1 MRKSIA
7 HLTLS
12 ATPGKTIAAAA
23 KAGFDGAGIRI
34 CGRFVG
40 DDSFQDIIGDHAE
53 VKRLHAL
60 TRDLGVV
67 ISNISAFQFY
77 PGLTTD
83 HLKTVVDTAAGL
95 GADTLVVNCFMK
107 DRGEALSLFAA
118 YDEMARNAGMRIALE
133 FLPYSAVRDLA
144 EARAFIKDSGASVSR
159 LLIDAL
165 HLERSGGSVEDI
177 ASLDSAEMAFWQICD
192 ARKRAAAAVSD
203 DQLMQ
208 EARTAR
214 LPLGK
219 GDLPL
224 QSMFSVLPPDL
235 EIEYEVA
242 DASIKHLPEDVRAK
256 AAMEDLQR
264 FLEAAEAG
272 AHAA

>member
-12 ATPGKTIAAAA
+12 TTPGKTIAAAA

-40 DDSFQDIIGDHAE
+40 DDSFQDIIGDRTE
-53 VKRLHAL
+53 ITRLHAL

-77 PGLTTD
+77 PGLTRD
-83 HLKTVVDTAAGL
+83 HLKGVVETAAGL

-107 DRGEALSLFAA
+107 GRDEALSLFAA
-118 YDEMARNAGMRIALE
+118 YDEMAREAGMRIALE
-133 FLPYSAVRDLA
+133 FLPYSTVRDLA

-165 HLERSGGSVEDI
+165 HLERSGGSVDDI
-177 ASLDSAEMAFWQICD
+177 ASLDGGEIAFWQICD
-192 ARKRAAAAVSD
+192 ARQRNGAAASD
-203 DQLMQ
+203 DQLMR

-214 LPLGK
+214 LPLGE

-224 QSMFSVLPPDL
+224 RALLAALPADL

-242 DASIKHLPEDVRAK
+242 DASIRHLPEEFRAK

-264 FLEAAEAG
+264 FLAMVSADAN
-272 AHAA
+272 

>member
-7 HLTLS
+7 HLTLGT
-12 ATPGKTIAAAA
+12 TPGKIIAAAA

-40 DDSFQDIIGDHAE
+40 DDSFQDIIGDRAE
-53 VKRLHAL
+53 ISRLHAM

-77 PGLTTD
+77 PGLTRD
-83 HLKTVVDTAAGL
+83 HLKTVVETAARL

-118 YDEMARNAGMRIALE
+118 YDEMARDAGMRIALE
-133 FLPYSAVRDLA
+133 FLPYSAVRNLA
-144 EARAFIKDSGASVSR
+144 GARTFIRDSGASVSR

-165 HLERSGGSVEDI
+165 HLERSGGDVHDI
-177 ASLDSAEMAFWQICD
+177 ASLDNSEIAFWQICD
-192 ARKRAAAAVSD
+192 ARKRSGKTVQD

-214 LPLGK
+214 LPLGQ

-224 QSMFSVLPPDL
+224 GAMFSVLPSDL

-242 DASIKHLPEDVRAK
+242 DASIRHLPEDVRAE
-256 AAMEDLQR
+256 AAMKDLRR
-264 FLEAAEAG
+264 FLDTVAAAESTG
-272 AHAA
+272 